1 MGAKVCTGT
10 PTIDIMVEPDQ
21 QMMNNLIQATALVL
35 YGALLIYLLHN
46 VYKYLWVRK
55 RYKVITHSMFYT
67 FALCM
72 TVTRLIEHI
81 ASFRYFI
88 TYFLRFLNNMADGF
102 SICVGISQVVV
113 IAEIVYAME
122 LFKTEM
128 VEIKSSVDAQMHQ
141 AEHLIYQEKK
151 DRQVRRTYLVAFCAI
166 AFTVAEDVSR
176 IFTKCYLMGK
186 GIFVIELFIV
196 GSLMLYYT
204 RRFG

>member
-1 MGAKVCTGT
+1 
-10 PTIDIMVEPDQ
+10 
-21 QMMNNLIQATALVL
+21 
-35 YGALLIYLLHN
+35 
-46 VYKYLWVRK
+46 
-55 RYKVITHSMFYT
+55 
-67 FALCM
+67 
-72 TVTRLIEHI
+72 
-81 ASFRYFI
+81 
-88 TYFLRFLNNMADGF
+88 MADGF

-166 AFTVAEDVSR
+166 VFTVAEDVSR